1 MPWTQ
6 AQRERLAAEKSVLEH
21 YFPGCVK
28 WIDPTGDT
36 KVEVALKTN
45 NDNEYTLRVYIGDFP
60 NSIPDMVVVSSPKPM
75 PNWGGSNENH
85 TLGRRDG
92 HLEICHYHYSQ
103 WTDRSS
109 LYEVVMKGRV
119 WLEAYEGHIR
129 TGRPM
134 SYFLREMGGNGSEIN
149 ESRMSRLNES
159 RQWEDINI
167 IQLQRTQS
175 EQNQGCLLF

>member
-6 AQRERLAAEKSVLEH
+6 AQRKRLAAEKSVLEH

-45 NDNEYTLRVYIGDFP
+45 NVNEYTLRVYVENFP
-60 NSIPDMVVVSSPKPM
+60 NAVPDLVVVSSPKPM
-75 PNWGGSNENH
+75 PDWGYSSVSH
-85 TLGRRDG
+85 TLGTRDG
-92 HLEICHYHYSQ
+92 YLRICHYHDSQ

-109 LYEVVMKGRV
+109 LYEVIMKGRV

-129 TGRPM
+129 TGQPM
-134 SYFLREMGGNGSEIN
+134 SYFLREMGRKGSE
-149 ESRMSRLNES
+149 MSEN
-159 RQWEDINI
+159 RQMEDM
-167 IQLQRTQS
+167 IQFQRTQS
-175 EQNQGCLLF
+175 NENQGCLLC